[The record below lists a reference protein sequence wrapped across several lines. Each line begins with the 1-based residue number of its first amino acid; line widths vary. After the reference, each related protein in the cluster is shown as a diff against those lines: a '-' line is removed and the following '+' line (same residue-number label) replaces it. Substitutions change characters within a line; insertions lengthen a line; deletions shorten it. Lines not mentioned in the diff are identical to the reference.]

1 LNQAS
6 QIFLI
11 YILCFPSFLLRAQD
25 TAIYNNS
32 SPDSSSLT
40 GKYKQVDIVDFW
52 RIIRH
57 KEIEEEKRLDST
69 KHQEG
74 KTHISIV
81 PVIGYSLQTGFAAVL
96 SGNVAFHTSMLER
109 QKLSSILASLNYTQ
123 YKQFIVPLQASIWTK
138 GNKYNFNVDWRYMK
152 YPSTTYGLGLKTTLV
167 DAYTIDFSYLKVH
180 ETVFRSVAPN
190 FYAGLGY
197 YLDYLWNI
205 KEVNL
210 TSADTTIFKRY
221 DLTSKEIASGI
232 ALRLLYDSR
241 LNQIDPINGFYA
253 NIAYRPNFTFMGSHS
268 NWQSLLIEF
277 RKYVKLPTRKKN
289 VIALWSYNW
298 LTVNGKPP
306 YLLLPSTGWD
316 DPFNTGR
323 GYIQGRFRGKNMVYL
338 EAEYRCDITRNGLLG
353 AVVFVNSQSFSS
365 ETYKELISF
374 VPGWGAGL
382 RIKLNK
388 FSGSNL
394 CIDYGFGRAGSR
406 GFFVNL
412 NEVF

>member
-1 LNQAS
+1 LNKTS
-6 QIFLI
+6 QLFLI
-11 YILCFPSFLLRAQD
+11 CLLCFPSFLLKAQD
-25 TAIYNNS
+25 TAIYNYT
-32 SPDSSSLT
+32 SPDSSSL
-40 GKYKQVDIVDFW
+40 GKKYKQVDVVDLWKIV
-52 RIIRH
+52 RH
-57 KEIEEEKRLDST
+57 KEIEDENRIDSLRH
-69 KHQEG
+69 KVGE
-74 KTHISIV
+74 THLSIL
-81 PVIGYSLQTGFAAVL
+81 PAFGYSLQTGFAAVL
-96 SGNVAFHTSMLER
+96 SGNIAFHTSNSES

-123 YKQFIVPLQASIWTK
+123 YKQLIVPLQASIWSK
-138 GNKYNFNVDWRYMK
+138 GNKYNLTVDWRYMK
-152 YPSTTYGLGLKTTLV
+152 YPSTTYGLGLKTSLV
-167 DAYTIDFSYLKVH
+167 DAYRIDFSYLKIH

-205 KEVNL
+205 KEVNV
-210 TSADTTIFKRY
+210 SDTTIFKRY
-221 DLTSKEIASGI
+221 SLTSKEIASGI
-232 ALRLLYDSR
+232 AFRLLYDSR
-241 LNQIDPINGFYA
+241 INQINPINGFYA
-253 NIAYRPNFTFMGSHS
+253 NIACRPNFTFMGSHS
-268 NWQSLLIEF
+268 NWASLLVEF
-277 RKYVKLPTRKKN
+277 RKYIKLPTRKKN

-338 EAEYRCDITRNGLLG
+338 EAEYRYDITRNGLLG
-353 AVVFVNSQSFSS
+353 GVVFVNTQSFSS

-374 VPGWGAGL
+374 VPGYGLGL

-394 CIDYGFGRAGSR
+394 CIDYGFGKAGSR
-406 GFFVNL
+406 GFFINL